1 MTIKKNMQAEQ
12 RKAILATRGQPEEV
26 TSGSYTEERIPKLT
40 RKRKKGTKQPAAL
53 AATIELHDGK
63 EGGNAESVQES
74 SDIMEEQSDTDDET
88 IETNTTV
95 IE

>member
-1 MTIKKNMQAEQ
+1 M
-12 RKAILATRGQPEEV
+12 ATRGQPEEV

-40 RKRKKGTKQPAAL
+40 RKRKKVTKQPAAV
-53 AATIELHDGK
+53 AATIELHDGN

-74 SDIMEEQSDTDDET
+74 SGIMEEQSDTDDET

-95 IE
+95 TE